1 MSGQCRAHR
10 PGEKLKYLIGALP
23 RHALYEAV
31 QHAWRGG
38 AQQPA
43 EAVRAEFSRG
53 GRDENEALRL
63 NRTLAGGTA
72 EIGQGRHAAHGVP
85 YQGERAR
92 HAKRY
97 QQLGEIVGEAVD
109 SVRIHRRIA
118 GVAVATVVV
127 TDDPDV
133 AAPAMDQL
141 RHLDVPG
148 ILVQAKAVKKYDCV
162 ASGVRSPVIDGQ
174 RDAIARGDC
183 AVAGQ
188 RSACAGH
195 SPIAASRWR
204 RLRRHRVVTRHGSIW
219 GARIPAKLSATGCA
233 GCR

>member
-10 PGEKLKYLIGALP
+10 PGEKLKYLIGARA
-23 RHALYEAV
+23 RHALYEVV

-43 EAVRAEFSRG
+43 EAVRAELSRG

-97 QQLGEIVGEAVD
+97 QQLGEIVGESVD
-109 SVRIHRRIA
+109 AARVHRRIA
-118 GVAVATVVV
+118 GVAVATVVI

-133 AAPAMDQL
+133 VTPATDQL

-148 ILVQAKAVKKYDCV
+148 IFVQAKTVEKYDCM
-162 ASGVRSPVIDGQ
+162 ASGARSPVTNGQ
-174 RDAIARGDC
+174 RDAIARGNY
-183 AVAGQ
+183 AVASQ
-188 RSACAGH
+188 RSACGGH
-195 SPIAASRWR
+195 SPTAASRWR
-204 RLRRHRVVTRHGSIW
+204 RLWRHRFVTRHGSIS
-219 GARIPAKLSATGCA
+219 G
-233 GCR
+233 